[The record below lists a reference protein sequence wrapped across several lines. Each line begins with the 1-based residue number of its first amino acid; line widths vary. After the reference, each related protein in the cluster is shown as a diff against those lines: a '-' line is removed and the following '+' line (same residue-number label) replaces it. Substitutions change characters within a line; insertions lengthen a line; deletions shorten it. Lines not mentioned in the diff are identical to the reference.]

1 MVCAQC
7 PQVAEE
13 ACRLR
18 YVAVLHGLRYYTCQ
32 FSGIQLMRQVAASGD
47 YHCTIMAECA
57 LERLFAANLPAKYW
71 VTGSLDMTDSTV
83 NIEFYDAGPVSHP
96 VILMTCLHKQLLAG
110 LQQLSLCASL
120 SAPPTATQRPAD
132 HYS

>member
-1 MVCAQC
+1 MK
-7 PQVAEE
+7 
-13 ACRLR
+13 
-18 YVAVLHGLRYYTCQ
+18 

-47 YHCTIMAECA
+47 HHCTIMAECA

-83 NIEFYDAGPVSHP
+83 NTEFYDAGPVSHP
-96 VILMTCLHKQLLAG
+96 VILMTYSTQATFSG

-120 SAPPTATQRPAD
+120 SAPPTTT
-132 HYS
+132 